1 MFSQLYELS
10 LISTVFLLV
19 VIGVCLL
26 NLYFRFA
33 HSQYGRQSDTS
44 FLTAYLNDG
53 ARGEFDTGHLVER
66 ALPGARLF
74 FNAYLPLND
83 GYTELDVVAV
93 HTSGCYVFESKNYS
107 GWIFG
112 NSSDIKWTQSLN
124 RHTKCRFYNPIRQN
138 STHVKVLAKES
149 GVEISKIIPVVVFS
163 ERCELKKLTLN
174 FNDIVLKRSDL
185 SRWLSNRSSL
195 SILDD
200 EDVSR
205 LCKILE
211 TSVGR
216 SNEFKL
222 LHANKVAEKNAH

>member
-1 MFSQLYELS
+1 MVSQLYELS
-10 LISTVFLLV
+10 LISTLFLLV
-19 VIGVCLL
+19 VFGVCIL

-44 FLTAYLNDG
+44 FFSAYLNDG
-53 ARGEFDTGHLVER
+53 ARGEFYTGCLVER
-66 ALPGARLF
+66 ALPDARLF

-112 NSSDIKWTQSLN
+112 KSSDIKWTQSLN
-124 RHTKCRFYNPIRQN
+124 RHTKCSFYNPIRQN
-138 STHVKVLAKES
+138 FTHVKALAKES
-149 GVEISKIIPVVVFS
+149 GVEISKIVPAVVFS
-163 ERCELKKLTLN
+163 ERCQLKKLNLKI
-174 FNDIVLKRSDL
+174 NDTVLKRSDL
-185 SRWLSNRSSL
+185 TRWLSNRSSL

-211 TSVGR
+211 ASVGR

-222 LHANKVAEKNAH
+222 LHANRIAEKNDR